1 MKTMKMIFWSLLFPV
16 LCMAQVPQGLKYQVV
31 VRDAYGIP
39 MENQAVGIRISLLE
53 DSATGVA
60 AYVETHA
67 VMSNAMGLVNLV
79 IGQGSVA
86 SGSFAAL
93 AWHSHEYHAKVEVDT
108 AGGSNYALLGVSQLL
123 TVPYAFHA
131 GSAHMP
137 SMTQNQRDAIQ
148 NPAQGMRLF
157 NLSTNCVNVF
167 INNHWREMDCTDWFC
182 GDILLDARDGQ
193 QYPTVQIGSQCWMAK
208 NLNVGIMID
217 GSSNQANNS
226 IIEKYCYD
234 NDASNCTTYGGLY
247 QWNEMMGY
255 TTTQGTQGICPA
267 GWHIPTDAEWCTL
280 TTYLDTTVNC
290 NNWGYSGTDA
300 GGKMKEAGFDHWH
313 SPNTGATNSSGF
325 TALGA
330 GGRYINGYF
339 SYIMSYVDFWSSS
352 EYSSTHGINRYLGF
366 DSADLHRSGYI
377 KTDGSSVRC
386 LRN

>member
-1 MKTMKMIFWSLLFPV
+1 MKNLIVLIAILLGASLH
-16 LCMAQVPQGLKYQVV
+16 AQVPQGIKYQVV

-39 MENQAVGIRISLLE
+39 LENLAVGIRISLLE

-108 AGGSNYALLGVSQLL
+108 AGGSSYALLGISQLL

-131 GSAHMP
+131 GSAELP
-137 SMTQNQRDAIQ
+137 SMTQSQRDAIP
-148 NPAQGMRLF
+148 NPAQGMQLF
-157 NLSTNCVNVF
+157 NLTTYCVNLY
-167 INNHWREMDCTDWFC
+167 INNHWREMSCTPRLC
-182 GDILLDARDGQ
+182 GDPLLDERDGQ
-193 QYPTVQIGSQCWMAK
+193 EYPTVQIGTQCWMAK
-208 NLNVGIMID
+208 NLNIGIMID

-226 IIEKYCYD
+226 TIEKYCYN
-234 NDASNCTTYGGLY
+234 NDVNHCATYGGLY
-247 QWNEMMGY
+247 QWDEMMGY
-255 TTTQGTQGICPA
+255 TTTPGTQGLCPT
-267 GWHIPTDAEWCTL
+267 GWHVPTDEEWCTL
-280 TTYLDTTVNC
+280 TTNLDPTVGC
-290 NNWGYSGTDA
+290 NVWGFSGTDA
-300 GGKMKEAGFDHWH
+300 GGKMKATGFDYWL

-330 GGRYINGYF
+330 GTRYYNGGFGTLRY
-339 SYIMSYVDFWSSS
+339 YACFWSSA
-352 EYSSTHGINRYLGF
+352 EYSSTLGIPRYLSYDGTRVRRDFYFKTSGF
-366 DSADLHRSGYI
+366 
-377 KTDGSSVRC
+377 SVRC